1 MSKYIKKK
9 DSFECIGPMSGHNLN
24 IHMYTL
30 SEILGLFDITYE
42 ISIEDLKRAKKKVLM
57 THPDKS
63 GLSSEYFL
71 FYKKAFDIVLGF
83 YDQHQRENREI
94 PQEAQKYVPMNA
106 GGLNKA
112 AANKV
117 ASVVSEMEAQEFQ
130 SKFNQLFESNMARK
144 VDESRNAW
152 FRNDDSNVKVDGTVT
167 KQNMNEMFEQ
177 VKTVQAKNV
186 LAQYRGVQELGG
198 SSGSRLYDDIEEPS
212 DEYVVC
218 DPFSK
223 LKFDDIRKVHMNE
236 TVLAVGE
243 QDFAKVKQYG
253 SVDQFMAERG
263 KQSVEPLDKMK
274 AEMMLKERED
284 AYRQR
289 MMQMEHKSGLRTME
303 YEEKNKSI
311 LANFMRLT

>member
-1 MSKYIKKK
+1 
-9 DSFECIGPMSGHNLN
+9 MSGHNLN
-24 IHMYTL
+24 IQLYSL
-30 SEILGLFDITYE
+30 QEVLGLFDMTYQ
-42 ISIEDLKRAKKKVLM
+42 INVEDLKRAKKKVLM

-83 YDQHQRENREI
+83 YEQQQRETQEV
-94 PQEAQKYVPMNA
+94 PQEEQKYVPMNA

-112 AANKV
+112 VVKKV

-130 SKFNQLFESNMARK
+130 SKFNQLFEDNMSRK
-144 VDESRNAW
+144 IDESRNSW
-152 FRNDDSNVKVDGTVT
+152 FKSDDSNVKVDGTVT

-198 SSGSRLYDDIEEPS
+198 SSGTRLYDDIEEPS
-212 DEYVVC
+212 DEYVTC

-223 LKFDDIRKVHMNE
+223 LKFDDLRKVHKDQ
-236 TVLAVGE
+236 TVLSVGE

-263 KQSVEPLDKMK
+263 KESVEPLEKMK
-274 AEMMLKERED
+274 AERMLKERED

-289 MMQMEHKSGLRTME
+289 MMQMEHKSGLMTME
-303 YEEKNKSI
+303 YEQKNKSI
-311 LANFMRLT
+311 LANFMRLGN

>member
-1 MSKYIKKK
+1 
-9 DSFECIGPMSGHNLN
+9 MSGHNLN
-24 IHMYTL
+24 IQMYSL
-30 SEILGLFDITYE
+30 QEVLGLFDMTYE
-42 ISIEDLKRAKKKVLM
+42 INVDDLKRAKKKVLM

-83 YDQHQRENREI
+83 YEQQQRETKEV
-94 PQEAQKYVPMNA
+94 PQEEQKYMPMNA
-106 GGLNKA
+106 AGLNKA

-117 ASVVSEMEAQEFQ
+117 SSVVSEMEAQEFQ
-130 SKFNQLFESNMARK
+130 SKFNQLFEDNMSRK

-152 FRNDDSNVKVDGTVT
+152 FKSDDTNVKVDGTVT

-198 SSGSRLYDDIEEPS
+198 SSGTRLYDDIDEPS
-212 DEYVVC
+212 DEYVSC

-236 TVLAVGE
+236 TVLSVGE

-253 SVDQFMAERG
+253 SVDQFMSSRG
-263 KQSVEPLDKMK
+263 KESVEPLDKMK

-311 LANFMRLT
+311 LANFMRLGN

>member
-1 MSKYIKKK
+1 
-9 DSFECIGPMSGHNLN
+9 MSGHNLN
-24 IHMYTL
+24 IQMYTL
-30 SEILGLFDITYE
+30 PEVLALFDLTYD

-63 GLSSEYFL
+63 GLGSEYFL

-83 YDQHQRENREI
+83 YDQQQRENREV
-94 PQEAQKYVPMNA
+94 PQEEQKYVPMNA
-106 GGLNKA
+106 GGLNKSA
-112 AANKV
+112 AKKV
-117 ASVVSEMEAQEFQ
+117 SSVVSEMEAQAFQ
-130 SKFNQLFESNMARK
+130 SKFNQLFEDNMARK

-152 FRNDDSNVKVDGTVT
+152 FKDENVWVRIDGNVT

-212 DEYVVC
+212 DEYVTC

-223 LKFDDIRKVHMNE
+223 LKFDDLRKVHKDQ
-236 TVLAVGE
+236 TVLVVGE

-263 KQSVEPLDKMK
+263 KQSVEPVDKAM
-274 AEMMLKERED
+274 AERMLKERED
-284 AYRQR
+284 LHRQR
-289 MMQMEHKSGLRTME
+289 MMQMEYKSGLRTME
-303 YEEKNKSI
+303 YEQKNKTI
-311 LANFMRLT
+311 LANFMRLGN

>member
-1 MSKYIKKK
+1 
-9 DSFECIGPMSGHNLN
+9 
-24 IHMYTL
+24 
-30 SEILGLFDITYE
+30 
-42 ISIEDLKRAKKKVLM
+42 
-57 THPDKS
+57 
-63 GLSSEYFL
+63 
-71 FYKKAFDIVLGF
+71 
-83 YDQHQRENREI
+83 
-94 PQEAQKYVPMNA
+94 
-106 GGLNKA
+106 
-112 AANKV
+112 
-117 ASVVSEMEAQEFQ
+117 
-130 SKFNQLFESNMARK
+130 MARK

>member
-1 MSKYIKKK
+1 
-9 DSFECIGPMSGHNLN
+9 
-24 IHMYTL
+24 
-30 SEILGLFDITYE
+30 
-42 ISIEDLKRAKKKVLM
+42 M

-63 GLSSEYFL
+63 GLGSEYFL

-83 YDQHQRENREI
+83 YDQQQRENREV
-94 PQEAQKYVPMNA
+94 PQEEQKYVPMNA
-106 GGLNKA
+106 GGLNKSA
-112 AANKV
+112 AKKV
-117 ASVVSEMEAQEFQ
+117 SSVVSEMEAQAFQ
-130 SKFNQLFESNMARK
+130 SKFNQLFEDNMARK

-152 FRNDDSNVKVDGTVT
+152 FKDENAGVRIDGNVT

-212 DEYVVC
+212 DEYVTC

-223 LKFDDIRKVHMNE
+223 LKFDDLRKVHKDQ
-236 TVLAVGE
+236 TVLVVGE

-263 KQSVEPLDKMK
+263 KQSVEPVDKAM
-274 AEMMLKERED
+274 AERMLKEREGLH
-284 AYRQR
+284 RQR
-289 MMQMEHKSGLRTME
+289 MMQMEYKSGLRTME
-303 YEEKNKSI
+303 YEQKNKTI
-311 LANFMRLT
+311 LANFMRLGN

>member
-1 MSKYIKKK
+1 
-9 DSFECIGPMSGHNLN
+9 
-24 IHMYTL
+24 MYTL

>member
-1 MSKYIKKK
+1 
-9 DSFECIGPMSGHNLN
+9 MSGHNLN
-24 IHMYTL
+24 IQMYSL
-30 SEILGLFDITYE
+30 QEVLGLFDMTYE
-42 ISIEDLKRAKKKVLM
+42 MNVDDLKRAKKKVLM

-83 YDQHQRENREI
+83 YEQQQRETKEV
-94 PQEAQKYVPMNA
+94 PQEEQKYMPMNA
-106 GGLNKA
+106 AGLNKA

-117 ASVVSEMEAQEFQ
+117 SSVVSEMEAQEFQ
-130 SKFNQLFESNMARK
+130 SKFNQLFEDNMSRK

-152 FRNDDSNVKVDGTVT
+152 FKSDDANVKVDGTVT

-198 SSGSRLYDDIEEPS
+198 SSGTRLYDDIEEPS
-212 DEYVVC
+212 DEYVSC

-236 TVLAVGE
+236 TVLSVGE

-253 SVDQFMAERG
+253 SVDQFMSARG
-263 KQSVEPLDKMK
+263 KESVEPLDKMK

-311 LANFMRLT
+311 LANFMRLGN